1 MSQLSKGIFGT
12 IAVSLTLGTLGA
24 VQLAAGRDLA
34 AIQNPA
40 GNSQV
45 VNISEAI
52 NRTAKVDRADGAV
65 GSTAAPTRTI
75 SLRQDVLTD
84 TSVLIRLPVTRG
96 TGKVA
101 RNNFPAPAVVKPQAR
116 KATVA
121 CEPPVSVLTE
131 VAKRLEPGRCIT

>member
-101 RNNFPAPAVVKPQAR
+101 RNNVPAPAVVKPQAR

-131 VAKRLEPGRCIT
+131 VAKRLEPGRCVT